1 MRSIKA
7 MFLLSGGWI
16 CIGVAAGQQSVKD
29 DVSDQTLRVQKI
41 KADYQHSIDFLSN
54 GIRHSWTVEDY
65 RGAMGGPQ
73 THIGACNAYIQMI
86 LQPRTMWDERLP
98 FDVEVK
104 QALTR
109 CRDERDRFISALHTS
124 AAGNGSR

>member
-7 MFLLSGGWI
+7 MFLLSGGLI

-65 RGAMGGPQ
+65 RGAMGRLADPHQ
-73 THIGACNAYIQMI
+73 N
-86 LQPRTMWDERLP
+86 LQRVHPNDLAAKGNMGR
-98 FDVEVK
+98 
-104 QALTR
+104 AL
-109 CRDERDRFISALHTS
+109 ALQ
-124 AAGNGSR
+124 R